1 MAASAAALTAAL
13 VTVTWRNWG
22 WALQDTVLF
31 ITYGVLGRH
40 HEVFHLDRVQHVG
53 VTRSP
58 YQRRHGLAT
67 LTLALPDGDR
77 TIPLLDH
84 ADAVELANRTLHKVE
99 TAPHLDL

>member
-22 WALQDTVLF
+22 WALQRTVLF
-31 ITYGVLGRH
+31 ITDVVLGRH
-40 HEVFHLDRVQHVG
+40 HQMFHLDRVQHLA

-67 LTLALPDGDR
+67 LTRALPDSDR
-77 TIPLLDH
+77 PIPFLDH
-84 ADAVELANRTLHKVE
+84 ADAVQLANRTLHDVE
-99 TAPHLDL
+99 TAAHLDL